1 MACGSRTG
9 YNYPKGILAGP
20 APLQGGAKAVAGDAA
35 SPNALPRGMILQE
48 LFVRV
53 SGARFQGAPNLFVTG
68 LAYHSQRVAPGHAFF
83 AIHGW
88 KEDGNRFIPEA
99 VARGATAVVSELPP
113 DSFQGPKPAVWIE
126 VPNVRRALALAAAA
140 FYGEPS
146 RALRL
151 VGVTGTNGKTTTAFL
166 VASILEES
174 GDQPALFGTIEY
186 RLAGGQRERT
196 TASHTTPESLDL
208 QRMLREVVG
217 KGGRSAVME
226 VSSHALALERV
237 TGCRFETAVFTNL
250 SQDHLDFHGTVEDYF
265 AAKEKLFVLP
275 EKIDALP
282 PPAHAVLNADD
293 PYGAR
298 LRKKISGPVLTFAI
312 DAPADVTARKWKKI
326 PDGIELTVTT
336 PSGPVEI
343 RSPLLGRHNVSN
355 LLAAVATALTL
366 EISAETIARGIAPLR
381 VPGRMETVDEGQPFR
396 VIVDYAHTEDAL
408 RTLIAS
414 AREINPQGRV
424 LLVFGC
430 GGDRDRTKRPPM
442 GQAAGACDWS
452 VLTSDNPRSEDPLAI
467 MNDVTVGLQKA
478 KADYVAEPDRARA
491 IERALREARSGD
503 IVLIAGKGHE
513 TVQIVGDRKLPFD
526 DRAAAR
532 AALRNLGFAPS
543 ESEPLA

>member
-1 MACGSRTG
+1 ME
-9 YNYPKGILAGP
+9 
-20 APLQGGAKAVAGDAA
+20 VHAA
-35 SPNALPRGMILQE
+35 SPNALPRGMMLQE
-48 LFVRV
+48 LLARV
-53 SGARFQGAPNLFVTG
+53 PGARLHGDPNLLVTG
-68 LAYHSQRVAPGHAFF
+68 LAYHSQRVTPGQMFF
-83 AIHGW
+83 AIRGW

-99 VARGATAVVSELPP
+99 VARGAAAVASELLS
-113 DSFQGPKPAVWIE
+113 DSLPGPKPAAWIE
-126 VPNVRRALALAAAA
+126 VPNVRRALALAAVA

-151 VGVTGTNGKTTTAFL
+151 VAITGTNGKTTTAFL

-174 GDQPALFGTIEY
+174 GARPALFGTIEY
-186 RLAGGQRERT
+186 RLAGEQGART
-196 TASHTTPESLDL
+196 AASHTTPESLDL
-208 QRMLREVVG
+208 QRMLREVVE

-250 SQDHLDFHGTVEDYF
+250 SQDHLDFHDTVESYF
-265 AAKEKLFVLP
+265 AAKEKLFVPP
-275 EKIDALP
+275 EGTP

-293 PYGAR
+293 FRCA
-298 LRKKISGPVLTFAI
+298 LIRKKVGGSILTFGI
-312 DAPADVTARKWKKI
+312 EAPADVTARKWK
-326 PDGIELTVTT
+326 TT
-336 PSGPVEI
+336 PSGLELTATTPAGLVEV

-355 LLAAVATALTL
+355 LLAAVATAITL
-366 EISAETIARGIAPLR
+366 EIPAETISRGITPVR
-381 VPGRMETVDEGQPFR
+381 VPGRMEAIEEGQPFR

-414 AREINPQGRV
+414 AREINPVGRV

-430 GGDRDRTKRPPM
+430 GGDRDRAKRPPM

-478 KADYVAEPDRARA
+478 KANYVAEPDRARA

-503 IVLIAGKGHE
+503 MVLIAGKGHE
-513 TVQIVGDRKLPFD
+513 AYQIIGDRKLPFD
-526 DRAAAR
+526 DRAVAR
-532 AALRNLGFAPS
+532 AALRNLGFAPPQ
-543 ESEPLA
+543 EDCEA